1 MAGQFD
7 GKVALVT
14 GGGSGL
20 GRSSAMAFARE
31 GAKVIVSDV
40 NMEIGEETVRMIQD
54 ANKESTFIQADM
66 QEATEIEEMISK
78 AVDVYDR
85 LDYAFNS
92 AGVSAGTNARIADC
106 SVDDWDR
113 VVNINLRSVFV
124 CMKHE
129 LCQMLKQG
137 AGVIVNV
144 ASIYGLVAYGDKEN
158 GGSAYAASKHGVIG
172 LTKAAALEY
181 AQDGIRVNVVCPGY
195 IRTPLIKGLLDDA
208 ERTTEVIGLHPMG
221 RLGLPEDVSEVVVWL
236 CSDAASFV
244 TGHAMAVDGGF
255 VAQ

>member
-1 MAGQFD
+1 M
-7 GKVALVT
+7 
-14 GGGSGL
+14 
-20 GRSSAMAFARE
+20 
-31 GAKVIVSDV
+31 
-40 NMEIGEETVRMIQD
+40 
-54 ANKESTFIQADM
+54 
-66 QEATEIEEMISK
+66 
-78 AVDVYDR
+78 
-85 LDYAFNS
+85 
-92 AGVSAGTNARIADC
+92 
-106 SVDDWDR
+106 
-113 VVNINLRSVFV
+113 NINLRSVFL

-137 AGVIVNV
+137 SSAIVNV
-144 ASIYGLVAYGDKEN
+144 ASIYGLVARGSEEG
-158 GGSAYAASKHGVIG
+158 GGSAYAASKHGVVG

-195 IRTPLIKGLLDDA
+195 IRTSLIKGLLDDA
-208 ERTTEVIGLHPMG
+208 EQTAEVIGLHPMG